1 MAISLNT
8 QPWRILIVDD
18 DPAVRAALQFSLE
31 LEGYGVDVYPTGEA
45 LLAASLPTDH
55 ACLLID
61 ERLPGIS
68 GMETLCRL
76 RQRGVALPAIF
87 ITSHPNPHFRSQAA
101 MAGAPILEKPLIGDG
116 LAASIRGALSPSLP
130 L

>member
-1 MAISLNT
+1 MATSSDT

-18 DPAVRAALQFSLE
+18 DPAVRAALQFALE
-31 LEGYGVDVYPTGEA
+31 LEGFGVDVYPSGEA
-45 LLAASLPTDH
+45 LLAASLPPDH
-55 ACLLID
+55 ACLVLD
-61 ERLPGIS
+61 ERLSGIS
-68 GMETLCRL
+68 GMETLCLL

-87 ITSHPNPHFRSQAA
+87 ITSHPNPHFRSLAA

-116 LAASIRGALSPSLP
+116 LIGSIREALSPPTP